1 MSRISRRWRA
11 KFAEAQAGAQ
21 AGEAAPAQTAS
32 DVVILDTVA
41 GTKRPRSDE
50 QPAAK
55 VLHSGLFRERTVQQV
70 SLIAEQIRGWGK
82 DLPQASV
89 LVETLEELADYVV
102 DGYVLE
108 KTGIGKEIKT
118 LSTHPDQEIK
128 ERSSQLIFQWKR
140 DLEMRKKVVGIF
152 VEKASVQ
159 KKEARHLEEGLFNFA
174 CPLGYLEA
182 DGYKSYQRHF
192 VRLSTHLRTHG
203 KGCLAQRMREGE
215 VSCLEVAFFPDEE
228 LLSVEQRERA
238 DQDRKLGLEEALA
251 TKGAQLDGIVT
262 SEYTCPTCGSS
273 KTMYKDVQ
281 TGWHSD
287 HQDVTIIVS
296 CMDCGERWKAN
307 DDHGTAS

>member
-1 MSRISRRWRA
+1 M
-11 KFAEAQAGAQ
+11 G
-21 AGEAAPAQTAS
+21 APAQTAS

-89 LVETLEELADYVV
+89 LVETLEELADHVV

-108 KTGIGKEIKT
+108 KTGIGKELKT

-215 VSCLEVAFFPDEE
+215 VSCLE
-228 LLSVEQRERA
+228 
-238 DQDRKLGLEEALA
+238 EALA

-296 CMDCGERWKAN
+296 CLECGERWKAN
-307 DDHGTAS
+307 DDHGT

>member
-1 MSRISRRWRA
+1 M
-11 KFAEAQAGAQ
+11 G
-21 AGEAAPAQTAS
+21 APAQTAS
-32 DVVILDTVA
+32 DVVIMGTVA

-159 KKEARHLEEGLFNFA
+159 KKRSSTSRGRFVQFRVSVGL
-174 CPLGYLEA
+174 LG
-182 DGYKSYQRHF
+182 SR
-192 VRLSTHLRTHG
+192 RL
-203 KGCLAQRMREGE
+203 Q
-215 VSCLEVAFFPDEE
+215 
-228 LLSVEQRERA
+228 
-238 DQDRKLGLEEALA
+238 
-251 TKGAQLDGIVT
+251 
-262 SEYTCPTCGSS
+262 
-273 KTMYKDVQ
+273 
-281 TGWHSD
+281 
-287 HQDVTIIVS
+287 
-296 CMDCGERWKAN
+296 
-307 DDHGTAS
+307 